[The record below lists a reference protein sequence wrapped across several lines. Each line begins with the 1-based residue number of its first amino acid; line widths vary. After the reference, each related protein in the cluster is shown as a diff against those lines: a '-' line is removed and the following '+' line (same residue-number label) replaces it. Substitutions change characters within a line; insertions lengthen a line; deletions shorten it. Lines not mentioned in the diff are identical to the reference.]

1 MINFSEFLP
10 DQPALDNPGATVAKN
25 VIPAARGY
33 RSLKSLRDYSSAADA
48 RILGFIGVKD
58 ASENS
63 NVYCGDASKLYRLA
77 GSSST
82 TLTNVSKA
90 GGYATSTNER
100 WRFIQWGGKV
110 IATNFDDAMQVET
123 VGSGS
128 FADLAGSPPK
138 ARYLSV
144 VRDQIFTGYTDE
156 SGTVYPYRVRWSG
169 IGSETVWGSSATSGS
184 DFQDLNDIGAVTGIV
199 GGEYGIILCERGIM
213 RAQFVGPPLFYQFDL
228 VESSR
233 GCKYPGSVAAIG
245 RNVFYCSDDGFYLF
259 DGSGSKAIGAERVN
273 RFFLDDLNADYG
285 YRISA
290 SVDPLNQLI
299 VVSYPSS
306 SSVSGRPDRLLFY
319 NYSLDRWSF
328 AEVDNDGVG
337 SFMTAGYTL
346 EQLDNVSASLDAL
359 SASLDSVA
367 WKGGQFLFG
376 GIDDTKLAIFGGAT
390 LAATLE
396 TSEFQA
402 FPGRR
407 AMLRKI
413 VPYTEGATTVTAQIG
428 TRLRQQDTAT
438 FGSASSLNA
447 EGYIPVRS
455 EGRFHTVRLN
465 LTGDWTQ
472 AQGIDIEA
480 SSLGLR

>member
-10 DQPALDNPGATVAKN
+10 DQPALDNPGTTVAKN

-33 RSLKSLRDYSSAADA
+33 RSLKGLSDYSSAADA
-48 RILGFIGVKD
+48 RIRGFIGVKD
-58 ASENS
+58 SSENS
-63 NVYCGDASKLYRLA
+63 NVYCGNASKLYRLA

-82 TLTNVSKA
+82 TLTDVSKV

-100 WRFIQWGGKV
+100 WRFIQWGGKI

-123 VGSGS
+123 IGTGS
-128 FADLAGSPPK
+128 FADLGGSPPQ

-184 DFQDLNDIGAVTGIV
+184 DFQDLNGVGAVTGIV
-199 GGEYGIILCERGIM
+199 GGEYGVILCERGIM

-245 RNVFYCSDDGFYLF
+245 GSVFYCSDDGFYLY
-259 DGSGSKAIGAERVN
+259 DGQSSKPIGAERVN
-273 RFFLDDLNADYG
+273 RFFLEDLNADYG
-285 YRISA
+285 HRITA
-290 SVDPLNQLI
+290 SVDPLSQLI

-346 EQLDNVSASLDAL
+346 EQLDNVSGSIDTLP
-359 SASLDSVA
+359 ASLDSVA

-376 GIDDTKLAIFGGAT
+376 GINDTKLAIFGGDT

-396 TSEFQA
+396 TAEFQG

-413 VPYTEGATTVTAQIG
+413 IPYSEGSTSVSAQVG
-428 TRLRQQDTAT
+428 TRTLQQEAVS
-438 FGSASSLNA
+438 FGASVSMNS
-447 EGYIPVRS
+447 EGIIPVRS
-455 EGRFHTVRLN
+455 ESRFHTIRLN
-465 LTGDWTQ
+465 LSGDWTQ

-480 SSLGLR
+480 SPGGVR